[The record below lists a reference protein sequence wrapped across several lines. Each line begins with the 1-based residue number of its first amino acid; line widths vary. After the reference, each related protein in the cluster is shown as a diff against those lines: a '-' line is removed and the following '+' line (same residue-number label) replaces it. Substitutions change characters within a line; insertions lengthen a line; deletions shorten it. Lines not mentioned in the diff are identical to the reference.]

1 MAMPM
6 ENIPR
11 RLEDGCR
18 LVLTAG
24 GSVMIRKAAA
34 ARRGA
39 LGNRQTLSEY
49 LRNRE
54 LGKKARKKWAEQR
67 RRLKRWKKS
76 RGS

>member
-1 MAMPM
+1 
-6 ENIPR
+6 
-11 RLEDGCR
+11 
-18 LVLTAG
+18 
-24 GSVMIRKAAA
+24 MIRKAAA